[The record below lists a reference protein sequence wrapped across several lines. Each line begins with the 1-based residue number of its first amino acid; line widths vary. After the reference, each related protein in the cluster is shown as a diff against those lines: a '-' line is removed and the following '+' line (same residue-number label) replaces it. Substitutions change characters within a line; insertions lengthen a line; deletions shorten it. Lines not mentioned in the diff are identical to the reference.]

1 MTIPRWL
8 GVAVAAAGVAIAISL
23 SEGAVRRKPVEG
35 RTTVLYWEKWT
46 GDEGARMRDIVD
58 WYNRSQ
64 DKVYVKMLSIS
75 GVADKTLLAASGGNP
90 PDVAGLWGE
99 QVAQFADAKALTDLT
114 EMAKERGITE
124 DVYIKGYWDMVSYQ
138 GRLYALVSTP
148 ASNALH
154 LAVDRLPAG
163 MKAPETTE
171 ELLEFSEKT
180 AVRDKDGR
188 LAFVGFL
195 PAEPG
200 WWNFGWGYWFG
211 GQLFDGE
218 KLTINSPENIRAY
231 TWVKEFADRFGAREV
246 QNFQS
251 GFGNFSSPQN
261 AFLNGKVGSVL
272 QGVWMANYIRLYNKD
287 LKWTAVPFPVP
298 ADRQDLR
305 ERSFLGIDTLVIP
318 RGAKHPKEAF
328 DFIAFVQRQEVME
341 KLCTTHGKNSPLAKV
356 SEAFLNNHPNKE
368 IRLFDRLARSPNAVH
383 VPLIGI
389 WPQLNNEMTNAFQ
402 LINLGEKTP
411 EQALNDAQKRLEPA
425 WERYR
430 RQVLGEEGNR
440 TDAP

>member
-1 MTIPRWL
+1 MMIPRWL
-8 GVAVAAAGVAIAISL
+8 TVTLAAAGVATAVLL
-23 SEGAVRRKPVEG
+23 SENAVRRKPVAE
-35 RTTVLYWEKWT
+35 RVTVLYWEKWT
-46 GDEGARMRDIVD
+46 GDEGARMRDIVN

-64 DKVYVKMLSIS
+64 DKVHVKMLSIS

-99 QVAQFADAKALTDLT
+99 QVAQFADAGALMDLSD
-114 EMAKERGITE
+114 MAAEKGITK
-124 DVYIKGYWDMVSYQ
+124 DLYIPGYWDMVHYK
-138 GRLYALVSTP
+138 GKLYALVSTP

-154 LAVDRLPAG
+154 LNVEKIPAG
-163 MKAPETTE
+163 ASIPETTE
-171 ELLEFSEKT
+171 GLLEYAEKT

-188 LAFVGFL
+188 LAHVGFL

-218 KLTINSPENIRAY
+218 RLTIDSPENVRAY

-287 LKWTAVPFPVP
+287 MKWTAVPFPVP
-298 ADRQDLR
+298 SDRPDLR
-305 ERSFLGIDTLVIP
+305 NRSFLGIDTLVVP

-328 DFIAFVQRQEVME
+328 DFIAFVQRQDVME
-341 KLCTTHGKNSPLAKV
+341 RLCTTHGKNSPLAKV

-368 IRLFDRLARSPNAVH
+368 IRLFDKLARSPNAVH

-411 EQALNDAQKRLEPA
+411 QQALTDAQKRLEPA
-425 WERYR
+425 WDRYR
-430 RQVLGEEGNR
+430 RQVLGEGGTR
-440 TDAP
+440 